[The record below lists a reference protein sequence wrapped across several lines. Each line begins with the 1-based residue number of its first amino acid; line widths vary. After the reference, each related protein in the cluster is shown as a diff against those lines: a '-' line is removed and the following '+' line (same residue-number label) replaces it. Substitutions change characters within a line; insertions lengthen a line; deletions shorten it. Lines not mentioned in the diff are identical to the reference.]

1 MTRSPFAPKSQAQNS
16 TKKNVGAFPITQL
29 IILGLGITLIAA
41 IMIQNLQPVVQVF
54 FLGQKTLPIPLSLT
68 MLIAFVTGG
77 LIAFV
82 CNAIA
87 SWQQNITIRRAIV
100 AAGYDKEPQK
110 DQVKS
115 TTSPNSYPQD
125 SYPQDKAPQ
134 QDEQYF
140 EDDELYDDEEYDE
153 DELED
158 EDLYEEEEEEDD
170 DPDTVPYGDRK
181 NLKSAKPNREK
192 RDRPPLDARYIR

>member
-1 MTRSPFAPKSQAQNS
+1 MTRSPFAPKSQSQNPKPQNS
-16 TKKNVGAFPITQL
+16 GAFLITQL
-29 IILGLGITLIAA
+29 IILGLGITFIAA

-54 FLGQKTLPIPLSLT
+54 FLGQKTIPIPLSMA

-82 CNAIA
+82 CNLIA

-100 AAGYDKEPQK
+100 AAGYDKEAQK
-110 DQVKS
+110 EQVKS

-125 SYPQDKAPQ
+125 KAQQ
-134 QDEQYF
+134 QDEQSF
-140 EDDELYDDEEYDE
+140 EGDELYDDEEYDE

-158 EDLYEEEEEEDD
+158 EDLYDEEEEEDD
-170 DPDTVPYGDRK
+170 DPDTVPYNDRK
-181 NLKSAKPNREK
+181 NLKSAKPRREK

>member
-16 TKKNVGAFPITQL
+16 TKKDAGAFPITQL

-54 FLGQKTLPIPLSLT
+54 FLGQQTLPIPLSLA

-110 DQVKS
+110 EQVKS

-125 SYPQDKAPQ
+125 KAQQ

-140 EDDELYDDEEYDE
+140 EDDELYDEEEYDE

-158 EDLYEEEEEEDD
+158 EDLYEEEEDD